1 MKGLVKEEEWNWNE
15 TIMGFASGRCWFQ
28 GPRRGQS
35 HRTEPSPT
43 AASPRR
49 KVTEEETATRCGAAT
64 VHGRRQGRRSSSRHR
79 HGSTAPQE
87 GRNTPGDIPSREREG
102 GKEREVPMVD
112 MAGRRGREVG
122 SRRGETGSAVLYSYS
137 RKEKRSTNASPPL
150 PSPPCF
156 FLLLLPHGVTVVF
169 VCSGE

>member
-1 MKGLVKEEEWNWNE
+1 VFCKRPLLVPRAKKGSESQN
-15 TIMGFASGRCWFQ
+15 
-28 GPRRGQS
+28 
-35 HRTEPSPT
+35 RTEPYSSIAEKKGHGGGDGDEVWRRNRPRT
-43 AASPRR
+43 AAGKTKQQPAQARHHR
-49 KVTEEETATRCGAAT
+49 KVERL
-64 VHGRRQGRRSSSRHR
+64 QGTFH
-79 HGSTAPQE
+79 QE
-87 GRNTPGDIPSREREG
+87 RGREG
-102 GKEREVPMVD
+102 GREREVPMVD

-150 PSPPCF
+150 PSPCF